1 MVDQALPVRLRWD
14 PEADMDASPKNGVR
28 IWYWVITILFVGFML
43 LGALSEVSQT
53 DSAQK
58 LLASLH
64 YPVYLNYIL
73 GIAKIIGAL
82 VLIQWRFKT
91 IKEWAYAGF
100 TIDILGAAAS
110 SYFVEGVGPA
120 IFTAVFLV
128 PLFLSYYSWKR
139 SAA

>member
-1 MVDQALPVRLRWD
+1 MAVSSSMA
-14 PEADMDASPKNGVR
+14 VR
-28 IWYWVITILFVGFML
+28 IWYWVITILFVAFML
-43 LGALSEVSQT
+43 FGAASEVSQT
-53 DSAQK
+53 ESAQK

-64 YPVYLNYIL
+64 YPPYLNYIL
-73 GIAKIIGAL
+73 GIAKLIGAV

-110 SYFVEGVGPA
+110 TYFVEGIGPA

-128 PLFLSYYSWKR
+128 PLFLSYYFWKASEAQTSLAR
-139 SAA
+139 KF